1 MEYFKINNSY
11 LITKD
16 REDIEKIDN
25 KNIVIMPLYKWL
37 LEFDKHT

>member
-16 REDIEKIDN
+16 IEDIEKIDN
-25 KNIVIMPLYKWL
+25 KTINIIPLYKWL
-37 LEFDKHT
+37 LEFNKHT